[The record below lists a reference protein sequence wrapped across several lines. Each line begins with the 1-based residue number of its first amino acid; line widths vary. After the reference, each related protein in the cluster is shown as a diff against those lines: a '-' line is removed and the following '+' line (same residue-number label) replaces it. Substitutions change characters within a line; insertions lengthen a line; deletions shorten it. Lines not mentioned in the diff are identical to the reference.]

1 MAPRG
6 PGLVLI
12 GGGIAAVGVLL
23 FAAATPG
30 GREVVRRIE
39 AVAEGWARNVI
50 ARVSA
55 HEGKPDSLNRNLD
68 GAGLAFGII
77 QWTQKSGNLGVV
89 LEAMRDADP
98 RAFERIFG
106 ASWSTMLG
114 VARRGSLEPVDGA
127 PLWDEPWVSRFVE
140 AGRWPAFV
148 EVQWSLAAQ
157 GEHFRGAED
166 VARILG
172 VRTERSMTLFFDR
185 SVQQGP
191 VSARSMA
198 ETLRSRWSAAGRT
211 SIPYLDAL
219 QAYSD
224 LAASKFRR
232 TSTPSTPYY
241 SERSR
246 HILWKPVGAEWHAFA
261 GQWDLYATIVRRTS
275 GILSD
280 RHLSDAPIGPGVA

>member
-12 GGGIAAVGVLL
+12 GGGIAAVGVLV
-23 FAAATPG
+23 FAAASPG
-30 GREVVRRIE
+30 GREVVRRVE
-39 AVAEGWARNVI
+39 AVMEGWARNVI
-50 ARVSA
+50 ARVA
-55 HEGKPDSLNRNLD
+55 AYEGKPDSLNRNLD
-68 GAGLAFGII
+68 GSGLAFGVI

-89 LEAMRDADP
+89 LAAMRDADP

-106 ASWSTMLG
+106 PSSSTLLD

-127 PLWDEPWVSRFVE
+127 PLWEEPWASRFVE

-148 EVQWSLAAQ
+148 EVQWTLAAQ

-166 VARILG
+166 VSRILG

-191 VSARSMA
+191 DSARSMA

-211 SIPYLDAL
+211 TVSYQEAL
-219 QAYSD
+219 QSYAD
-224 LAASKFRR
+224 LAAAKFRR
-232 TSTPSTPYY
+232 TSAPSSPYY

-246 HILWKPVGAEWHAFA
+246 NLLWKPVDAEWHAFA

-280 RHLSDAPIGPGVA
+280 RHLPPVSG